1 MKRKV
6 ERCRLGNRQ
15 FPQITSSTYQPP
27 LDIRF
32 LQPLEYKFAESNIV
46 FDITE
51 DGFRFGAAGAQVV
64 PEVKSHPGGV

>member
-32 LQPLEYKFAESNIV
+32 HQPLEYKFAESNIV

-51 DGFRFGAAGAQVV
+51 DGFQFGASGAQVV
-64 PEVKSHPGGV
+64 HEVKSHPGGV